1 MTLTL
6 ASQRLAARR
15 RRPLRLLPCLV
26 ALVPLLV
33 SGSVVAQGAPA
44 DAPAKAVQQEEAL
57 PAYHHT
63 IFSWDHTVT
72 AATLGV
78 GDTPQSYN
86 PTYTMGFV
94 ARTRYYLLDDLQ
106 RGRHFSLRLDG
117 GLYREFTN
125 SDVTTQRGELTLSD
139 LELGTVYARRI
150 QGKSNL
156 DGTLAEL
163 RPLTLT
169 LPTSNASWDSGR
181 YFAPGVLVGVF
192 NVTPWLR
199 GRAPFDISSLVRFA
213 VGYKRWF
220 ARATVPTNPSLE
232 RVRLTPD
239 GRTLPGDALS
249 GSSLI
254 RDQLDFSASLRL
266 LLGADV
272 YWWVNAAISPAWKYD
287 VAEGVQLCGVVLTG
301 CAEVGA
307 RGDDRRYLVRTQL
320 NTELSL
326 RVAKGFSVELGYGN
340 VANQLGADGRRR
352 SFFYSPEAVF
362 YASVSFFPHELVSGK
377 RQLAQ
382 REPVPPSL

>member
-1 MTLTL
+1 MTVPL
-6 ASQRLAARR
+6 APKLS
-15 RRPLRLLPCLV
+15 PRLLP
-26 ALVPLLV
+26 ALLALL
-33 SGSVVAQGAPA
+33 GSTLAPALAVAQTAAAPTA
-44 DAPAKAVQQEEAL
+44 DAKEAKPENAEEL
-57 PAYHHT
+57 PAYHHS

-78 GDTPQSYN
+78 GQTPQSYN

-94 ARTRYYLLDDLQ
+94 ARTRYYLHDDTA

-125 SDVTTQRGELTLSD
+125 SDATTQRGEWTLSD
-139 LELGTVYARRI
+139 TELGSVYAHRV
-150 QGKSNL
+150 QGKSNT

-169 LPTSNASWDSGR
+169 LPTSTASWNSGR
-181 YFAPGVLVGVF
+181 YFAPGVLVGITR
-192 NVTPWLR
+192 VTPLLS
-199 GRAPFDISSLVRFA
+199 GRAPFDISSLVRLA

-239 GRTLPGDALS
+239 GRTLPGDSLS
-249 GSSLI
+249 GASLV
-254 RDQLDFSASLRL
+254 RDQIDFSASLRL
-266 LLGADV
+266 ALGSNV
-272 YWWVNAAISPAWKYD
+272 YWSLSGAISPAWKYD
-287 VAEGVQLCGVVLTG
+287 VADEVSLCGVVLTG
-301 CAEVGA
+301 CTDVQTSAS
-307 RGDDRRYLVRTQL
+307 DSRYLVRTQL
-320 NTELSL
+320 STEVSV
-326 RVAKGFSVELGYGN
+326 RVAKAFSVELGYGN

-362 YASVSFFPHELVSGK
+362 YASVSFFPHELASSGK

-382 REPVPPSL
+382 REPVSPSL

>member
-1 MTLTL
+1 MTLPL
-6 ASQRLAARR
+6 AHKLVPRWLALVLSGWA
-15 RRPLRLLPCLV
+15 LLPSA
-26 ALVPLLV
+26 AL
-33 SGSVVAQGAPA
+33 AQTAPSTK
-44 DAPAKAVQQEEAL
+44 DAAAPKPEPPPEEL
-57 PAYHHT
+57 PAYHHS

-72 AATLGV
+72 AGTLGV
-78 GDTPQSYN
+78 GKTPQSYN

-94 ARTRYYLLDDLQ
+94 ARTRYYLLDDVQ

-125 SDVTTQRGELTLSD
+125 SDVTTQRGEVTLSD
-139 LELGTVYARRI
+139 LELGSVYAHRI
-150 QGKSNL
+150 QGQANT

-169 LPTSNASWDSGR
+169 LPTSKASWDSGR
-181 YFAPGVLVGVF
+181 YFAPGVLVGIS

-254 RDQLDFSASLRL
+254 RDQLDFSATLRL
-266 LLGADV
+266 SLGSDV
-272 YWWVNAAISPAWKYD
+272 YWSLNGAISPAWKYG
-287 VAEGVQLCGVVLTG
+287 VADEVSLCGVVLTG
-301 CAEVGA
+301 CTDVQTSGS
-307 RGDDRRYLVRTQL
+307 DRRYLVRTQFS
-320 NTELSL
+320 TEVSL

-340 VANQLGADGRRR
+340 VSNQLGADGRRR

-382 REPVPPSL
+382 RESVSPSL

>member
-1 MTLTL
+1 VTLFSAPQL
-6 ASQRLAARR
+6 LSSFASV
-15 RRPLRLLPCLV
+15 LLPL
-26 ALVPLLV
+26 ALLTAPTAAQAQAKTPTAD
-33 SGSVVAQGAPA
+33 GSAPKEP
-44 DAPAKAVQQEEAL
+44 APQAPL
-57 PAYHHT
+57 PAYHHS

-72 AATLGV
+72 TATLGV

-94 ARTRYYLLDDLQ
+94 ARTRYYLLDDAQ

-139 LELGTVYARRI
+139 LELAGVYAHRI
-150 QGKSNL
+150 QGKTNL

-169 LPTSNASWDSGR
+169 LPTSKASWDSGR
-181 YFAPGVLVGVF
+181 YFAAGALVGVS
-192 NVTPWLR
+192 NVTPWLS
-199 GRAPFDISSLVRFA
+199 GRAPFEISSLVRFA
-213 VGYKRWF
+213 VGYRRWV

-239 GRTLPGDALS
+239 GRTLPGDTLS
-249 GSSLI
+249 GASLI
-254 RDQLDFSASLRL
+254 RDQVDFSASLRL
-266 LLGADV
+266 LLGGDV
-272 YWWVNAAISPAWKYD
+272 YWSLSGAISPAWKYSVAED
-287 VAEGVQLCGVVLTG
+287 VALCGVVLTG
-301 CAEVGA
+301 CTEVGVSNSDS
-307 RGDDRRYLVRTQL
+307 RFLVRTQL
-320 NTELSL
+320 STEVSL

-340 VANQLGADGRRR
+340 VSNQLGADGRRR
-352 SFFYSPEAVF
+352 SAFYSPEAVF

-382 REPVPPSL
+382 REPVSPTL

>member
-1 MTLTL
+1 MAPTP
-6 ASQRLAARR
+6 A
-15 RRPLRLLPCLV
+15 
-26 ALVPLLV
+26 
-33 SGSVVAQGAPA
+33 VAQAAAPPA
-44 DAPAKAVQQEEAL
+44 DQAAAKQAAAEGEL
-57 PAYHHT
+57 PAYHHS

-94 ARTRYYLLDDLQ
+94 ARTRYYLLDDVR

-125 SDVTTQRGELTLSD
+125 SDVTTQRGELTFSD
-139 LELGTVYARRI
+139 VELASVYARRV
-150 QGKSNL
+150 QGKANV
-156 DGTLAEL
+156 DGTLLEL

-169 LPTSNASWDSGR
+169 LPTSTASWNSGR
-181 YFAPGVLVGVF
+181 YFAPGVLVGIS

-213 VGYKRWF
+213 VGYKRWI

-249 GSSLI
+249 GASLI
-254 RDQLDFSASLRL
+254 RDQIDFSASLRL
-266 LLGADV
+266 SLGSNV
-272 YWWVNAAISPAWKYD
+272 YWSLSGAISPAWKYG
-287 VAEGVQLCGVVLTG
+287 VAEDVTLCGVVLTG
-301 CAEVGA
+301 CTDVPVSAT
-307 RGDDRRYLVRTQL
+307 DSRYLVRTQL
-320 NTELSL
+320 STEVSL
-326 RVAKGFSVELGYGN
+326 RVAKGFSVEVGYGN
-340 VANQLGADGRRR
+340 ISNQLGADGRRR

-382 REPVPPSL
+382 REPVTPTL